1 MVVALVFAGEIG
13 MAAAQVPLARPKP
26 AISAVLAAAEGHVS
40 RTIVP
45 LPRPKP
51 GRSVARPPTPTAPAL
66 AFAGFGPLKLGSS
79 GRIDV
84 SLDALERERDPAKAK
99 NLAPGTGSKWS
110 MAAVKAAR
118 DRCAFVLAAT
128 NLAAEQ
134 PEPIGG
140 PQGCGIAAPLKV
152 AAFGAV
158 SVSPQATLNCPMA
171 LAVYKWM
178 TDVVQPAAREAFGEP
193 VVAVRNASAYSCR
206 RRNNGSRG
214 RISEHS
220 FGNAFDVASFEL
232 ASGKSVSVEGDWSS
246 FGAIIGFAARAKFLK
261 AIHAGACEVFSTV
274 LGPRANALHE
284 DHFHVDLGRGGQ
296 YKYCR

>member
-1 MVVALVFAGEIG
+1 M
-13 MAAAQVPLARPKP
+13 
-26 AISAVLAAAEGHVS
+26 
-40 RTIVP
+40 
-45 LPRPKP
+45 
-51 GRSVARPPTPTAPAL
+51 
-66 AFAGFGPLKLGSS
+66 AFAGFGPLKLASS
-79 GRIDV
+79 GRLDV
-84 SLDALERERDPAKAK
+84 SLEKLERERDPANARE
-99 NLAPGTGSKWS
+99 LAPNTGSKWS

-134 PEPIGG
+134 AEAVGG

-158 SVSPQATLNCPMA
+158 SVTPQATLNCPMA

-178 TDVVQPAAREAFGEP
+178 TEVVQPAARDAFGEP
-193 VVAVRNASAYSCR
+193 VVGVRNAAAYSCR
-206 RRNNGSRG
+206 RRNNGSRS

-220 FGNAFDVASFEL
+220 FGNAFDVASFDL

-261 AIHAGACEVFSTV
+261 TIHEGACGVFSTV
-274 LGPRANALHE
+274 LGPRADALHE
-284 DHFHVDLGRGGQ
+284 NHFHVDLGRGGQ
-296 YKYCR
+296 YRYCR